1 MEGVAKVIQIPINL
15 KETIENQILREIERF
30 IQEEINKVIYRAEDE
45 IADRIRERTAAL
57 AVRLVKNIS
66 LEFGQDKL
74 IIEVDTSKL
83 DFKE

>member
-1 MEGVAKVIQIPINL
+1 MIQIPIDL
-15 KETIENQILREIERF
+15 KETIGNQILREIERF

-66 LEFGQDKL
+66 LEFGQEKL

-83 DFKE
+83 DFKDKI